1 MFEMASLQE
10 DALREYDEL
19 EQIYLEIGNITDFAK
34 TQCMAE
40 KCCILL
46 TISDVPFHCYA
57 HSININRHLSLWEF
71 VVVRKGILSSEVL
84 KFFLFTP
91 VFLTSL
97 CVKKSSSVGQALNQ
111 CSTGN

>member
-40 KCCILL
+40 SAVSYWLFQMSHFIVMLNL
-46 TISDVPFHCYA
+46 ST
-57 HSININRHLSLWEF
+57 SIE
-71 VVVRKGILSSEVL
+71 
-84 KFFLFTP
+84 T
-91 VFLTSL
+91 
-97 CVKKSSSVGQALNQ
+97 
-111 CSTGN
+111 

>member
-19 EQIYLEIGNITDFAK
+19 EQIYLEIGNITDFSK

-46 TISDVPFHCYA
+46 IISDVPFHDYA
-57 HSININRHLSLWEF
+57 QTINNHRNLSL
-71 VVVRKGILSSEVL
+71 
-84 KFFLFTP
+84 
-91 VFLTSL
+91 
-97 CVKKSSSVGQALNQ
+97 
-111 CSTGN
+111 